1 MHERRHFTRVLFHRP
16 ALVTDHQEHYHC
28 QLLDLSLKGALI
40 SHPENFHPAPGA
52 ELRLSFT
59 LADTDIDI
67 QMNTEVA
74 HIEQQHIGLRCTL
87 IDLDSATHLKRLI
100 ELNVG
105 DDKLLHREL
114 VQLASVE
121 QQ

>member
-1 MHERRHFTRVLFHRP
+1 MHERRHFTRVLFQRP
-16 ALVTDHQEHYHC
+16 TLVTDHQHLYPS
-28 QLLDLSLKGALI
+28 QLLDLSLTGALI
-40 SHPENFHPAPGA
+40 SHPENFHPTLGA
-52 ELRLSFT
+52 ELQLSFT
-59 LADTDIDI
+59 LADTDI
-67 QMNTEVA
+67 
-74 HIEQQHIGLRCTL
+74 EQPHIGLRCIL

-114 VQLASVE
+114 VQPASVE

>member
-16 ALVTDHQEHYHC
+16 ALVTDNQHQYHC

-40 SHPENFHPAPGA
+40 SHPENFNPTPGTN
-52 ELRLSFT
+52 LQLSFT
-59 LADTDIDI
+59 LDETDIDI

-74 HIEQQHIGLRCTL
+74 HIEELHIGLRCTL
-87 IDLDSATHLKRLI
+87 IDLDSAAHLKRLI